1 MQVASVH
8 VEEHF
13 CEGAARFQCF
23 PAGAWALALLVWSV
37 LQDGAAW
44 AVVEAW
50 GGRLVGLCRCLA
62 LTAAREARSVPLQR
76 EQAGGLSPKN
86 TPLK

>member
-44 AVVEAW
+44 AVVEA
-50 GGRLVGLCRCLA
+50 
-62 LTAAREARSVPLQR
+62 
-76 EQAGGLSPKN
+76 
-86 TPLK
+86 